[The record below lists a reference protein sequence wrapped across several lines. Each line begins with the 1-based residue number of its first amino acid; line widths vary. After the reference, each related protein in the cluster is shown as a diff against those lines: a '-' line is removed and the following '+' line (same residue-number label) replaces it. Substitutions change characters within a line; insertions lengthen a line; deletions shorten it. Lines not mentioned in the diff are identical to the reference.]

1 MSDDEESLKDKLSGG
16 LGTAGKVT
24 LLGGLGL
31 AIGFKKLKDT
41 ITGDPPSPVRKT
53 IVYGSAA
60 LALGYT
66 ACSDDLH
73 DAGNSA
79 YEYLEGKQAQRI
91 ETLEERN
98 DQQAERLNH
107 AYQAKDSL
115 AQSYQSTLNNYK
127 DRVDS
132 LSEEIIAQH
141 TRGDQDTVI
150 VQHDTEI
157 NHEYRADQ
165 QHGKPADNDSV
176 AEEQTTSCWHPVQ
189 PGETLSEIAA
199 TYDAVDDYNA
209 LQTTN
214 HITDPQDLPVGHPL
228 QIPGDDCDAKTTPR
242 PTYTV
247 IERDHFLHEDL
258 ASLGEPERLTAYN
271 EARGNDLDDTKPGQ
285 TVAVYQP

>member
-1 MSDDEESLKDKLSGG
+1 MSDDDERLKDKLSGG

-41 ITGDPPSPVRKT
+41 IVGDPPSPVRKT
-53 IVYGSAA
+53 LVYGSAA

-73 DAGNSA
+73 NAGSKA

-98 DQQAERLNH
+98 DEQAERLNH
-107 AYQAKDSL
+107 AYQAKDSV
-115 AQSYQSTLNNYK
+115 AQAYQSALNDYEE
-127 DRVDS
+127 RVDS

-141 TRGDQDTVI
+141 TRGAQDTVI
-150 VQHDTEI
+150 VQHDTDR
-157 NHEYRADQ
+157 NHEYQASQTRGQ
-165 QHGKPADNDSV
+165 ADNDPV
-176 AEEQTTSCWHPVQ
+176 TKEQTTSCWHPVQ

-199 TYDAVDDYNA
+199 TYDAIEDYNA
-209 LQTTN
+209 LQKTN
-214 HITDPQDLPVGHPL
+214 DISDPKSLAVGHPL

-242 PTYTV
+242 PAYTV
-247 IERDHFLHEDL
+247 IEREHFLHEDL
-258 ASLGEPERLTAYN
+258 ASLGDPERLTAYN